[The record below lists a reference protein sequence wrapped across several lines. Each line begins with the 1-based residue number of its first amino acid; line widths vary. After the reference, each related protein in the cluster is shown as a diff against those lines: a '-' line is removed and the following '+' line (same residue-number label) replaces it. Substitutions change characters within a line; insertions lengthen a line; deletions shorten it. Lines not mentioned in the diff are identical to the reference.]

1 MSDEHKPGYLWSKA
15 AIALVLVWGAAG
27 SGCSSTTP
35 PDLVISEV
43 TISEQSPEAMVLN
56 FAMEGANE
64 NPDPL
69 PLGEVRYRL
78 DLDGTHVFSGVR
90 SAQMTI
96 PRRGSAMIDL
106 PASFRLNDLGVDLQ
120 GRTPYRL
127 SGSIRYRPDGTFP
140 GVMYDS
146 DLHRPAR
153 TFSISGVLDF
163 DPVMRTGPFQD
174 EQADPATIRID
185 EPSGL

>member
-1 MSDEHKPGYLWSKA
+1 MSDENKA
-15 AIALVLVWGAAG
+15 GGLRSMAIIALVLAWGTAG
-27 SGCSSTTP
+27 LGCSSTVP

-43 TISEQSPEAMVLN
+43 TVSEQSPQAMVLN
-56 FAMEGANE
+56 FAMRGSNE
-64 NPDPL
+64 NPVPL
-69 PLGEVRYRL
+69 PLGEVQYRL
-78 DLDGTHVFSGVR
+78 DLDGTRVFSGVR

-106 PASFRLNDLGVDLQ
+106 PASFRLNELGIDLQ

-146 DLHRPAR
+146 DFHRPAR

-163 DPVMRTGPFQD
+163 DPAMRTGPFLEEAD
-174 EQADPATIRID
+174 EPSTIRID
-185 EPSGL
+185 DPAGL

>member
-1 MSDEHKPGYLWSKA
+1 MSDQNKAGHLRSKA
-15 AIALVLVWGAAG
+15 VLASVLVWGAAG
-27 SGCSSTTP
+27 LGCSSTTP
-35 PDLVISEV
+35 PDLVITEV
-43 TISEQSPEAMVLN
+43 TISEQSPQAMVLN
-56 FAMEGANE
+56 FAMQGGNE

-69 PLGEVRYRL
+69 PLGEIRYRL
-78 DLDGTHVFSGVR
+78 DLDGTRVFSGVR

-106 PASFRLNDLGVDLQ
+106 PASFRLNDLGIDLQ

-146 DLHRPAR
+146 DIHRPAR

-163 DPVMRTGPFQD
+163 DPAMRTGPFQE
-174 EQADPATIRID
+174 EQGDPTRIRID
-185 EPSGL
+185 DPTAP

>member
-1 MSDEHKPGYLWSKA
+1 MSDENKA
-15 AIALVLVWGAAG
+15 GGLRSITIMASLLFWGALG

-43 TISEQSPEAMVLN
+43 TISEQSPQAMVLN
-56 FAMEGANE
+56 FAMQGSNE

-78 DLDGTHVFSGVR
+78 DLDGTRVFSGVR
-90 SAQMTI
+90 SAQLTI

-106 PASFRLNDLGVDLQ
+106 PASFRLNDLGIDLQ
-120 GRTPYRL
+120 SRTPYRL

-140 GVMYDS
+140 GVLYDS
-146 DLHRPAR
+146 DFHRPAR

-163 DPVMRTGPFQD
+163 DPAMRTGPFQE
-174 EQADPATIRID
+174 EQSDPATIRID